1 MAVDLINPPPDDT
14 RRPGARRRAAA
25 AGFTLI
31 EILVVVVILGIVS
44 AIIVPQI
51 GSSNDLR
58 TSSAARALMADLIYA
73 QNLAVTRQQTVYV
86 KFDAAAE
93 TYKILTAVAPSETV
107 VTHPVLLSPYLV
119 SLGANGPTA
128 QLRNVVID
136 TASFDGES
144 ILAFDE
150 MGVPYAV
157 TAAGA
162 SSSMTA
168 GAITL
173 KCGDHALTVTLEPF
187 TGELKVN

>member
-1 MAVDLINPPPDDT
+1 MSCKSNNTPLVAPPA
-14 RRPGARRRAAA
+14 RAARRAA

-44 AIIVPQI
+44 AVIVPQI
-51 GSSNDLR
+51 GSSDDLR

-93 TYKILTAVAPSETV
+93 HYKVLTAVSPSETV
-107 VTHPVLLSPYLV
+107 ITHPVLLSPYLV
-119 SLGANGPTA
+119 SLGTNATTA

-136 TASFDGES
+136 TVSFDGQT
-144 ILAFDE
+144 IVAFDE

-162 SSSMTA
+162 SSAMTA
-168 GAITL
+168 GSIKL
-173 KCGDHALTVTLEPF
+173 KCGTYTLTVTLEPF